1 MRRGEVWD
9 VAVDDDGHSQKFLVV
24 SSADWNEGAAP
35 QCVPVLRGRGAPEV
49 IPYIVLTNEAD
60 PVSGAVEMGGLGPLD
75 PAAFVELSGMLTG
88 ATMSKVSDC
97 LRTLYEL

>member
-1 MRRGEVWD
+1 MARSWPP
-9 VAVDDDGHSQKFLVV
+9 
-24 SSADWNEGAAP
+24 SSPARSRAGTTTTRAEF
-35 QCVPVLRGRGAPEV
+35 
-49 IPYIVLTNEAD
+49 
-60 PVSGAVEMGGLGPLD
+60 SGAVEMGGLGPHD

>member
-24 SSADWNEGAAP
+24 SSGDWNEGAAP
-35 QCVPVLRGRGAPEV
+35 QCVPVLRGRGAPEI

-60 PVSGAVEMGGLGPLD
+60 PVSGAVEMGGLGPID